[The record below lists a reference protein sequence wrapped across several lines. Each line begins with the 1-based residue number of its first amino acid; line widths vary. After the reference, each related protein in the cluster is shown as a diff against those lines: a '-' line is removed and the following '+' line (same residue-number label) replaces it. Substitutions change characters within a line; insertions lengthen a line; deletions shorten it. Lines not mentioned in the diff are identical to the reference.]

1 MTSAEIARAYLD
13 AVVARDY
20 ERVESLLADDF
31 RLRDLSPP
39 GFTEVSGSGAALSGL
54 REMLD
59 MFDTVQLVDSDV
71 YEIGNVTYVR
81 ARVHF
86 VHPEAG
92 ERMLEQHHLLTIAD
106 QRIDAIDELCTGFF
120 PPGSPPCNS

>member
-1 MTSAEIARAYLD
+1 VTNAEIAGAYLD

-20 ERVESLLADDF
+20 ERVESLLGDDF

-39 GFTEVSGSGAALSGL
+39 GFTEVSGSGGALSGL
-54 REMLD
+54 RELLD
-59 MFDTVQLVDSDV
+59 MFDTVELVESDV

-106 QRIDAIDELCTGFF
+106 ERIHAIDELCTGFF
-120 PPGSPPCNS
+120 AP

>member
-1 MTSAEIARAYLD
+1 MTNAELAQAYLD

-20 ERVESLLADDF
+20 GQVESLLADDF

-39 GFTEVSGSGAALSGL
+39 GFTEVADVSTALSGM

-59 MFDTVQLVDSDV
+59 RFDSVRLVDSDV
-71 YEIGNVTYVR
+71 YEIGNATYLR
-81 ARVHF
+81 ARLHF

-92 ERMLEQHHLLTIAD
+92 ERMLEQHHLLTIED
-106 QRIDAIDELCTGFF
+106 DRITAIDELCTGFF
-120 PPGSPPCNS
+120 VP

>member
-1 MTSAEIARAYLD
+1 MTDSELARAYLD

-20 ERVESLLADDF
+20 ERVESLLSDDF

-39 GFTEVSGSGAALSGL
+39 GFTEVSDRGDALSGL
-54 REMLD
+54 RGMLD
-59 MFDTVQLVDSDV
+59 TFDAVRLVDSDA
-71 YEIGNVTYVR
+71 YDIGDVTYLR

-92 ERMLEQHHLLTIAD
+92 ERMLEQHHLL
-106 QRIDAIDELCTGFF
+106 RIVGGRITAIDELCTGFF
-120 PPGSPPCNS
+120 AP

>member
-1 MTSAEIARAYLD
+1 VTNPELARTYLD

-20 ERVESLLADDF
+20 EHVESLLADDF

-39 GFTEVSGSGAALSGL
+39 GFTEADLDTSLAGL
-54 REMLD
+54 RELLD
-59 MFDTVQLVDSDV
+59 MFDSVRVVDSDA
-71 YEIGNVTYVR
+71 YEIGNVTYLR
-81 ARVHF
+81 ARLHF

-106 QRIDAIDELCTGFF
+106 ERITAIDELCTGFF
-120 PPGSPPCNS
+120 AA

>member
-1 MTSAEIARAYLD
+1 VTNAEIGHAYLD

-39 GFTEVSGSGAALSGL
+39 GFTEVKGSGAALSGL
-54 REMLD
+54 RELLD
-59 MFDTVQLVDSDV
+59 MFDTVRLVDSDV

-86 VHPEAG
+86 LHPEAG

-106 QRIDAIDELCTGFF
+106 ERIQAIDELCTGFF
-120 PPGSPPCNS
+120 PP

>member
-1 MTSAEIARAYLD
+1 VTNTELAQTYLD

-20 ERVESLLADDF
+20 EQVESLLADDF

-39 GFTEVSGSGAALSGL
+39 GFTDVTDVRTALAGL
-54 REMLD
+54 RANLD
-59 MFDTVQLVDSDV
+59 RFDTVRLVDSDV
-71 YEIGNVTYVR
+71 YEIGNVTYLR
-81 ARVHF
+81 ARLHF

-106 QRIDAIDELCTGFF
+106 HRITAIDELCTGFF
-120 PPGSPPCNS
+120 AP

>member
-1 MTSAEIARAYLD
+1 MANAEIARAYLD

-20 ERVESLLADDF
+20 ERLESLLADDF

-39 GFTEVSGSGAALSGL
+39 GFTEVNGAGVALSGL
-54 REMLD
+54 RDMLD
-59 MFDTVQLVDSDV
+59 MFDTVELAESDV
-71 YEIGNVTYVR
+71 YEFGNVTYVR

-92 ERMLEQHHLLTIAD
+92 PRMLEQHHLLTIAD
-106 QRIDAIDELCTGFF
+106 QRIQAIDELCTGFF
-120 PPGSPPCNS
+120 AP

>member
-1 MTSAEIARAYLD
+1 MTNTEIARAYLD

-20 ERVESLLADDF
+20 ERIESLLADDF

-39 GFTEVSGSGAALSGL
+39 GFTEVSGSAKALSGL
-54 REMLD
+54 RQMLD
-59 MFDTVQLVDSDV
+59 MFDTVRLVESDI
-71 YEIGNVTYVR
+71 YEIGPVTYVR

-86 VHPEAG
+86 IHPEAG

-106 QRIDAIDELCTGFF
+106 RQIQAVDELCTGFF
-120 PPGSPPCNS
+120 A

>member
-1 MTSAEIARAYLD
+1 MTNVELARTYLE

-20 ERVESLLADDF
+20 DRVESLLADDF

-39 GFTEVSGSGAALSGL
+39 GFTEAELDPALSGL
-54 REMLD
+54 RGMLD
-59 MFDTVQLVDSDV
+59 MFDSVRLVDSDA
-71 YEIGNVTYVR
+71 YEIGSVTYLR
-81 ARVHF
+81 ARLHF

-106 QRIDAIDELCTGFF
+106 ERITAIDELCTGFF
-120 PPGSPPCNS
+120 APEH